1 MSLWQLPYHVTR
13 FRNPLGPVT
22 RLFTTTPATLKKAD
36 QNPPRMKIPDEDIY
50 CHYMSGWGNG
60 GQVINKTMSAVH
72 LKHIPTGIV
81 VKSQPT
87 RSRTQNLKI
96 ARQILADKVDE
107 HLNGKE
113 SRPAIKQEKKRKKQ
127 ASADKK
133 KRRKYRALETV
144 KGERD
149 LDGDEDPEDAD
160 GQAESESSE
169 GLKSTE
175 RTQPKSEQQS

>member
-1 MSLWQLPYHVTR
+1 M
-13 FRNPLGPVT
+13 
-22 RLFTTTPATLKKAD
+22 
-36 QNPPRMKIPDEDIY
+36 PPRIKIPDEDIY

-60 GQVINKTMSAVH
+60 GQVINKTQSAVH

-87 RSRTQNLKI
+87 RSRTQNYKI
-96 ARQILADKVDE
+96 AKQILADKVDE

-133 KRRKYRALETV
+133 KRRKYRALESGKDEQNTEAEDI
-144 KGERD
+144 ERD
-149 LDGDEDPEDAD
+149 VTRSGV
-160 GQAESESSE
+160 
-169 GLKSTE
+169 
-175 RTQPKSEQQS
+175 SEQSQESQPSP